1 MLDRHMTQTSWLSKQ
16 TKSFALIAPLAIFL
30 VFFFVAPLFTMMKSA
45 VSDPVAS
52 NALPTVSEALE
63 GWDRSSTPSS
73 EAQAALAADIRNISD
88 DQLFGDLVRRLNSA
102 KSGFRTLMTKT
113 RNAVAENQTVADLVS
128 VDTRWSDPAFWIAV
142 QDAASASLTDRNL
155 LAAVDLQRDAS
166 GNIAN
171 APEGTSA
178 NRTTLIRT
186 LIMAGIVTICCIAV
200 GLPFAMVAASTTG
213 WKRQL
218 LLGAVLLPLWTS
230 LLVRTAAWYIILQ
243 DNGLINLT
251 LQTLGL
257 TSGPVPLIFNR
268 LGVVIAM
275 THVLLPFMV
284 LPIFSVLIGIPK
296 NLMPAAASLGASP
309 IRAFLLVLLPLSLR
323 GVVSG
328 ALLVFMSA
336 LGYYITPALI
346 GGAQDQMISSVI
358 AYYATGAANWGMAGA
373 LGIVLLAATM
383 ILYVVYLRLS
393 SEEART

>member
-1 MLDRHMTQTSWLSKQ
+1 MIRQPWFSRQM
-16 TKSFALIAPLAIFL
+16 KSLALVAPLALFL
-30 VFFFVAPLFTMMKSA
+30 IFFFVAPLLTMMTTA

-52 NALPTVSEALE
+52 NALPTVSEVLKD
-63 GWDRSSTPSS
+63 WDRASTPDAG
-73 EAQAALAADIRNISD
+73 AQQSLANDIRNIGD
-88 DQLFGDLVRRLNSA
+88 DELFGDLVRRLNSA

-113 RNAVAENQTVADLVS
+113 RRAVVEDRELTDLVA
-128 VDTRWSDPAFWIAV
+128 VDKRWSDPAFWRAI
-142 QDAASASLTDRNL
+142 QDAAGASFTDRNL
-155 LAAVDLQRDAS
+155 LAAVDLSRDAD
-166 GNIAN
+166 GHIVN
-171 APEGTSA
+171 APEGVSA
-178 NRTTLIRT
+178 NRTTLVRT
-186 LIMAGIVTICCIAV
+186 LVMAGIVTLCCIAL
-200 GLPFAMVAASTTG
+200 GLPYAMVAASTTG

-257 TSGPVPLIFNR
+257 ASGPIPLIFNR

-284 LPIFSVLIGIPK
+284 LPIFSVLIGIPR
-296 NLMPAAASLGASP
+296 NLMPAAASLGAPP
-309 IRAFLLVLLPLSLR
+309 IQAFLRVLLPLSMR

-346 GGAQDQMISSVI
+346 GGAKDQMISSVI

-373 LGIVLLAATM
+373 LGIVLLLST
-383 ILYVVYLRLS
+383 ILLYVIYLRLS
-393 SEEART
+393 SEERRA

>member
-73 EAQAALAADIRNISD
+73 EAQASLAADIRNISD

-113 RNAVAENQTVADLVS
+113 RNAVADQTVTDLVS
-128 VDTRWSDPAFWIAV
+128 VDARWSDPAFWIAV

-373 LGIVLLAATM
+373 LGMVLLAATM

>member
-1 MLDRHMTQTSWLSKQ
+1 MIQQVLLTRRF
-16 TKSFALIAPLAIFL
+16 KSFALIAPLALFL
-30 VFFFVAPLFTMMKSA
+30 GFFFVAPLVTMMKTA

-52 NALPTVSEALE
+52 TALPTVSEALKT
-63 GWDRSSTPSS
+63 WDRASAPPDAAQ
-73 EAQAALAADIRNISD
+73 EAFANDIRNVTD
-88 DQLFGDLVRRLNSA
+88 DELFGDLVRRLNSA

-113 RNAVAENQTVADLVS
+113 RNAVTENRGLTDLVS
-128 VDTRWSDPAFWIAV
+128 VDRRWRDPAFWIAI
-142 QDAASASLTDRNL
+142 QDAAGASLTDRNL
-155 LAAVDLQRDAS
+155 LAAVDLERDAS
-166 GNIAN
+166 GHIAN

-186 LIMAGIVTICCIAV
+186 LIMAGVVTLCCIAI

-251 LQTLGL
+251 LQTFGL
-257 TSGPVPLIFNR
+257 TDGPIPLIFNR

-284 LPIFSVLIGIPK
+284 LPIFSVLIGIPR
-296 NLMPAAASLGASP
+296 NLMPAAASLGAPP
-309 IRAFLLVLLPLSLR
+309 IRAFLLILLPLSLR

-346 GGAQDQMISSVI
+346 GGAKDQMISAVI

-373 LGIVLLAATM
+373 LGIVLLAATV

>member
-1 MLDRHMTQTSWLSKQ
+1 MIRQPWFSRRL
-16 TKSFALIAPLAIFL
+16 KSLALVAPLALFLIFFFIAPLL
-30 VFFFVAPLFTMMKSA
+30 TMMTTA

-52 NALPTVSEALE
+52 NALPTVSEALKN
-63 GWDRSSTPSS
+63 WDRASTPHID
-73 EAQAALAADIRNISD
+73 AQQSLADDIRNIGD
-88 DQLFGDLVRRLNSA
+88 DELFGDLVRRLNSA

-113 RNAVAENQTVADLVS
+113 RKAVVEDRELADLVA
-128 VDTRWSDPAFWIAV
+128 VDKRWADPAFWRAI
-142 QDAASASLTDRNL
+142 QDAAGSSLTDRNL
-155 LAAVDLQRDAS
+155 LAAVDLTRDAD
-166 GNIAN
+166 GHIVN
-171 APEGTSA
+171 APEGASA
-178 NRTTLIRT
+178 NRTTLVRT
-186 LIMAGIVTICCIAV
+186 LVMAAIVTLCCIAL

-257 TSGPVPLIFNR
+257 TSGPIPLIFNR
-268 LGVVIAM
+268 FGVVIAM

-296 NLMPAAASLGASP
+296 NLMPAAASLGAPP
-309 IRAFLLVLLPLSLR
+309 IQAFLRVLLPLSLR

-346 GGAQDQMISSVI
+346 GGAKDQMISSVI

-373 LGIVLLAATM
+373 LGIVLLVST
-383 ILYVVYLRLS
+383 ILLYVVYLRLS
-393 SEEART
+393 SEERRA

>member
-1 MLDRHMTQTSWLSKQ
+1 MIRRTWFSRRL
-16 TKSFALIAPLAIFL
+16 KSLALVAPLALFLIFFFIAPLL
-30 VFFFVAPLFTMMKSA
+30 TMMTTA

-52 NALPTVSEALE
+52 NALPTVTEALKD
-63 GWDRSSTPSS
+63 WDRASAPPAD
-73 EAQAALAADIRNISD
+73 AQQSLADDIRNIGD
-88 DQLFGDLVRRLNSA
+88 DELFGDLVRRLNSA

-113 RNAVAENQTVADLVS
+113 RKAVVEDHELADLVA
-128 VDTRWSDPAFWIAV
+128 VDKRWADPAFWRAI
-142 QDAASASLTDRNL
+142 QDAAGASLTDRNL
-155 LAAVDLQRDAS
+155 LAAVDLTRDAD
-166 GNIAN
+166 GHIVN
-171 APEGTSA
+171 APEGASA
-178 NRTTLIRT
+178 NRTTLVRT
-186 LIMAGIVTICCIAV
+186 LVMAAIVTACCIAL

-296 NLMPAAASLGASP
+296 NLMPAAASLGAPP
-309 IRAFLLVLLPLSLR
+309 IQAFLRVLLPLSLR

-346 GGAQDQMISSVI
+346 GGAKDQMISSVI

-373 LGIVLLAATM
+373 LGIVLLVST
-383 ILYVVYLRLS
+383 ILLYVVYLRLS
-393 SEEART
+393 SEERPA